1 MVYCS
6 VTLSDAFLSS
16 WFVLVLVGDAHL
28 LTIEILTLC
37 LVTTKLNAHFFAL
50 VAKLIYLMTLCL
62 VTTRSTFNLCN
73 YHSHVPH
80 PAPYGD
86 MKSVV

>member
-37 LVTTKLNAHFFAL
+37 LVTTYLNVMYAVLL
-50 VAKLIYLMTLCL
+50 VLLLEMM
-62 VTTRSTFNLCN
+62 N
-73 YHSHVPH
+73 
-80 PAPYGD
+80 
-86 MKSVV
+86 

>member
-37 LVTTKLNAHFFAL
+37 LVTTYLNAHFFL
-50 VAKLIYLMTLCL
+50 HL
-62 VTTRSTFNLCN
+62 
-73 YHSHVPH
+73 
-80 PAPYGD
+80 
-86 MKSVV
+86 